1 MTKNISVALPTIKN
15 TNTKSFTDLQISRQT
30 NSSGIL
36 SDQNLSGGAS
46 GNRLQNQ
53 TENHYEVIDDIIRRN
68 VIHQDDSSDSGTYL
82 SFTEEVR
89 LRNGYPKLISHPP
102 SIDLDLKILK
112 RSRFFWVNHPKF
124 QNDSILDNHI
134 RTLPRSMRSTMKLN
148 ELETRN
154 RDSQNRNEVVTNHRS
169 RDSRLHHP
177 AHHADNYQ
185 FNESTRSV
193 QFRVEYFTF

>member
-1 MTKNISVALPTIKN
+1 MALPTIKN

-89 LRNGYPKLISHPP
+89 LRNGYPELIMHPYTV
-102 SIDLDLKILK
+102 LDFE
-112 RSRFFWVNHPKF
+112 S
-124 QNDSILDNHI
+124 STLD
-134 RTLPRSMRSTMKLN
+134 
-148 ELETRN
+148 
-154 RDSQNRNEVVTNHRS
+154 V
-169 RDSRLHHP
+169 RLSC
-177 AHHADNYQ
+177 AHLSCAI
-185 FNESTRSV
+185 T
-193 QFRVEYFTF
+193 

>member
-1 MTKNISVALPTIKN
+1 MGQLSEFSDV
-15 TNTKSFTDLQISRQT
+15 SR
-30 NSSGIL
+30 IF
-36 SDQNLSGGAS
+36 
-46 GNRLQNQ
+46 
-53 TENHYEVIDDIIRRN
+53 E
-68 VIHQDDSSDSGTYL
+68 
-82 SFTEEVR
+82 
-89 LRNGYPKLISHPP
+89 P
-102 SIDLDLKILK
+102 
-112 RSRFFWVNHPKF
+112 PKF

>member
-1 MTKNISVALPTIKN
+1 MMTKNISVALPTIKN

-89 LRNGYPKLISHPP
+89 LRNGYPKLISHPLQ
-102 SIDLDLKILK
+102 STSNLKILK
-112 RSRFFWVNHPKF
+112 RLRFFMGQLSEFSDVSRIFDLPKF
-124 QNDSILDNHI
+124 QN
-134 RTLPRSMRSTMKLN
+134 
-148 ELETRN
+148 E
-154 RDSQNRNEVVTNHRS
+154 
-169 RDSRLHHP
+169 
-177 AHHADNYQ
+177 
-185 FNESTRSV
+185 
-193 QFRVEYFTF
+193 

>member
-1 MTKNISVALPTIKN
+1 MALPTIKN

-53 TENHYEVIDDIIRRN
+53 SENHYEVIDDIIRRN

-89 LRNGYPKLISHPP
+89 LRNGYPKLILCPF
-102 SIDLDLKILK
+102 LLVFKKI
-112 RSRFFWVNHPKF
+112 
-124 QNDSILDNHI
+124 
-134 RTLPRSMRSTMKLN
+134 
-148 ELETRN
+148 
-154 RDSQNRNEVVTNHRS
+154 
-169 RDSRLHHP
+169 
-177 AHHADNYQ
+177 Q
-185 FNESTRSV
+185 FSGFDQSNFRSV
-193 QFRVEYFTF
+193 RKFSISRIFRFPE

>member
-1 MTKNISVALPTIKN
+1 MALPTIKN

-89 LRNGYPKLISHPP
+89 LRNGYPKLISHPYTLI
-102 SIDLDLKILK
+102 SHVYDLIEWFNYPNFRMVRGFSKARNFTTIEFKITISG
-112 RSRFFWVNHPKF
+112 RYHDRCD
-124 QNDSILDNHI
+124 Q
-134 RTLPRSMRSTMKLN
+134 
-148 ELETRN
+148 
-154 RDSQNRNEVVTNHRS
+154 Q
-169 RDSRLHHP
+169 
-177 AHHADNYQ
+177 
-185 FNESTRSV
+185 
-193 QFRVEYFTF
+193 

>member
-1 MTKNISVALPTIKN
+1 MSTFWILFPENVLDHGPAFWILFPVGKILEIFILVALPTIKN

-89 LRNGYPKLISHPP
+89 LRKGYPKLILLPLYR
-102 SIDLDLKILK
+102 DLLK
-112 RSRFFWVNHPKF
+112 
-124 QNDSILDNHI
+124 
-134 RTLPRSMRSTMKLN
+134 T
-148 ELETRN
+148 
-154 RDSQNRNEVVTNHRS
+154 
-169 RDSRLHHP
+169 
-177 AHHADNYQ
+177 
-185 FNESTRSV
+185 
-193 QFRVEYFTF
+193 

>member
-1 MTKNISVALPTIKN
+1 MMTKNISVALPTIKN

-89 LRNGYPKLISHPP
+89 LRNGYPKLISHPLYSHLP
-102 SIDLDLKILK
+102 GSPFNRMVQLSEFSDGSGIFKG
-112 RSRFFWVNHPKF
+112 PKF
-124 QNDSILDNHI
+124 QNDRI
-134 RTLPRSMRSTMKLN
+134 
-148 ELETRN
+148 
-154 RDSQNRNEVVTNHRS
+154 
-169 RDSRLHHP
+169 
-177 AHHADNYQ
+177 
-185 FNESTRSV
+185 
-193 QFRVEYFTF
+193 

>member
-1 MTKNISVALPTIKN
+1 MALPTIKN

-89 LRNGYPKLISHPP
+89 LRNGYPKLISHPLYR
-102 SIDLDLKILK
+102 DLLKYVGLRK
-112 RSRFFWVNHPKF
+112 EYDRS
-124 QNDSILDNHI
+124 
-134 RTLPRSMRSTMKLN
+134 KL
-148 ELETRN
+148 
-154 RDSQNRNEVVTNHRS
+154 
-169 RDSRLHHP
+169 
-177 AHHADNYQ
+177 
-185 FNESTRSV
+185 
-193 QFRVEYFTF
+193 

>member
-1 MTKNISVALPTIKN
+1 MVRFGFEIASIFSPCHKNHCNHKWSSPIKYYFISVALPTIKN

-53 TENHYEVIDDIIRRN
+53 SENHYEVIDDIIRRN

-89 LRNGYPKLISHPP
+89 LRNGYPKLIP
-102 SIDLDLKILK
+102 SPLLLALK
-112 RSRFFWVNHPKF
+112 
-124 QNDSILDNHI
+124 
-134 RTLPRSMRSTMKLN
+134 
-148 ELETRN
+148 
-154 RDSQNRNEVVTNHRS
+154 
-169 RDSRLHHP
+169 
-177 AHHADNYQ
+177 
-185 FNESTRSV
+185 
-193 QFRVEYFTF
+193 

>member
-1 MTKNISVALPTIKN
+1 MALPTIKN

-89 LRNGYPKLISHPP
+89 LRNGYPELITNIQYIKYKIHCTF
-102 SIDLDLKILK
+102 SIFFSRMVQL
-112 RSRFFWVNHPKF
+112 SRFSDWFFDFSEFLKEPN
-124 QNDSILDNHI
+124 L
-134 RTLPRSMRSTMKLN
+134 R
-148 ELETRN
+148 
-154 RDSQNRNEVVTNHRS
+154 
-169 RDSRLHHP
+169 
-177 AHHADNYQ
+177 
-185 FNESTRSV
+185 
-193 QFRVEYFTF
+193 